1 MLRQRH
7 TISLRLRLLALLPAL
22 PLLLQARV
30 NIWADSVS
38 RPTVWMTPYLLKGEG
53 RTAVVVCP
61 GGCYFWH
68 DMKAEGDEVAHWLN
82 RNGITA
88 FVLKYRTGG
97 TTAFVSRYRH
107 VVRGRRYPD
116 PQDDLRQALRYIRA
130 HAADYGVDPSRIGVM
145 GFSAGGHL
153 VLSAAML
160 FDPADRPL
168 FTAAI
173 YPVVTMSAPCVHERS
188 RRGLLGDS
196 QKNDEALRRRLSME
210 QQVSADCPPV
220 FLVNCKDDP
229 VVDWHNS
236 LLMDSALTANSVTH
250 QYLLYESGGH
260 GFGASETKGTPE
272 CRNWKAEFLRWFT
285 DSFQPSFSQTT
296 DP

>member
-1 MLRQRH
+1 MLNSRFAK
-7 TISLRLRLLALLPAL
+7 ALNGAKVLVLGVAYKQDIDDYRESPAI
-22 PLLLQARV
+22 RV
-30 NIWADSVS
+30 IEELKKEGAIVS
-38 RPTVWMTPYLLKGEG
+38 YYDP
-53 RTAVVVCP
+53 
-61 GGCYFWH
+61 
-68 DMKAEGDEVAHWLN
+68 
-82 RNGITA
+82 
-88 FVLKYRTGG
+88 
-97 TTAFVSRYRH
+97 FVSRYRH

>member
-1 MLRQRH
+1 MHKRRH

-30 NIWADSVS
+30 DIWADSAS
-38 RPTVWMTPYLLKGEG
+38 RPKVWMTPYLLKGEG
-53 RTAVVVCP
+53 HTAVIVCP
-61 GGCYFWH
+61 GGSYFWH
-68 DMKAEGDEVAHWLN
+68 DMGTEGDEVARWLN

-107 VVRGRRYPD
+107 VIRGRRYPD
-116 PQDDLRQALRYIRA
+116 PQDDLRQALRHIRA
-130 HAADYGVDPSRIGVM
+130 HPADYGVDPSRIGVM

-153 VLSAAML
+153 VLSAATL
-160 FDPADRPL
+160 FDPSDRPL
-168 FTAAI
+168 FSAAI
-173 YPVVTMSAPCVHERS
+173 YPVVTMSAPCTHERS

-196 QKNDEALRRRLSME
+196 QKNDEALRHRLSME

-236 LLMDSALTANSVTH
+236 LLMDSALTANGVAH
-250 QYLLYESGGH
+250 QYMLYESGGH
-260 GFGASETKGTPE
+260 GFGASETKGTSE